1 MVERFHEAAQ
11 KETGQNSQLA
21 ESEWKRATR
30 GDSLSR
36 FGGAPVVNLR
46 PNGTGTDVQVRY
58 ITRASERFELRN
70 RLYREAFDLL
80 QQKNAQPQGAQ

>member
-1 MVERFHEAAQ
+1 
-11 KETGQNSQLA
+11 
-21 ESEWKRATR
+21 
-30 GDSLSR
+30 
-36 FGGAPVVNLR
+36 VVNLR